1 MRYTSLSNRMFT
13 ERRGPLIAGQM
24 SAAERR
30 GGAADRRRLRRG
42 LRRPSTVA
50 LPRALRLAS
59 SDAACPALIG
69 ILLSYAWAS
78 STASERLVGW
88 PSGTTRPT
96 FAHGCASRAGIRAR
110 ARTKLLRTRMHLHCN
125 YNGTTKHKCCCG
137 LQLLYQHEGNDRMSP
152 ITYMISPHE
161 VPP

>member
-24 SAAERR
+24 SAVERR
-30 GGAADRRRLRRG
+30 GRAADR
-42 LRRPSTVA
+42 
-50 LPRALRLAS
+50 RALRLAS
-59 SDAACPALIG
+59 LDAACPALIG

-110 ARTKLLRTRMHLHCN
+110 ARTKLLRTRLHLHCN
-125 YNGTTKHKCCCG
+125 YNGTTTNQCCCG
-137 LQLLYQHEGNDRMSP
+137 LQLVYQREGNDRQSQ
-152 ITYMISPHE
+152 ITYMIGPHD